1 LGAVLALMLTRSIV
15 RPLTQAVALAEQVAA
30 GELHVAIQ
38 HGRSDEIGQL
48 FDALSHM
55 TGRLADTVGRVR
67 DGAVAIDSASREIA
81 NGNLDLSRRTERRP
95 ARWKRP
101 RRRWKN

>member
-1 LGAVLALMLTRSIV
+1 V
-15 RPLTQAVALAEQVAA
+15 RPLTQAVALAEQVA
-30 GELHVAIQ
+30 GELHVAIA

-81 NGNLDLSRRTERRP
+81 TGNMDLSRAPSIRQ
-95 ARWKRP
+95 ARWKKP
-101 RRRWKN
+101 RRRWTTRRP